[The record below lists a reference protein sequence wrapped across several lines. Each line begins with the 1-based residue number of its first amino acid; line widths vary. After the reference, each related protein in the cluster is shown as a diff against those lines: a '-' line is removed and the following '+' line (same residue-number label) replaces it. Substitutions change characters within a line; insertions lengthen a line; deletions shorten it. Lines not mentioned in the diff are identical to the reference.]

1 LIYKK
6 KTKKEISKL
15 ERLKQEALLDFV
27 EFSIEEIENIYKQI
41 DIEIEKLPTQCREVF
56 SQVKGGFKIQRN
68 S

>member
-1 LIYKK
+1 
-6 KTKKEISKL
+6 
-15 ERLKQEALLDFV
+15 LDFV

-41 DIEIEKLPTQCREVF
+41 DIEIEKLPTQCSF